1 MSTESASSSG
11 PDLVRGIAFDDLAD
25 GALLTGHVGDEGVLL
40 ARHGDE
46 VFALG
51 AVCTH
56 YGAPLDGDCSLA
68 IRSAAP
74 GIMPVSAYAAARPCG
89 RRH

>member
-56 YGAPLDGDCSLA
+56 YGAPLDGGLLVGDTVRC
-68 IRSAAP
+68 P
-74 GIMPVSAYAAARPCG
+74 
-89 RRH
+89 